1 MLALRLVRLILM
13 GTLLQLALVSQ
24 AGAEML
30 QFSTP
35 DGVKSW
41 PKLPDI
47 ADWHQDQES
56 SQKLAANSLIPD
68 GADPAKAE
76 VTIQARGFSRVGG
89 GAATSTS
96 QMVESDRAAAP
107 AGTEVKQLSDV
118 RDKDGTPFNLYS
130 FAPGGGE
137 TTDSRGNWKAIAY
150 SEEGEY
156 LLAFTLSARTKAAY
170 EGNLPVFVALI
181 QKYAKDIPW

>member
-1 MLALRLVRLILM
+1 MLQQRLVRLILI
-13 GTLLQLALVSQ
+13 GAILQLAPVSR

-30 QFSTP
+30 QFATP

-47 ADWHQDQES
+47 PDWHQDQES
-56 SQKLAANSLIPD
+56 SQKLGANSLIPD
-68 GADPAKAE
+68 GADPATAE
-76 VTIQARGFSRVGG
+76 VTIQARGFSRVGA
-89 GAATSTS
+89 GAATSVS
-96 QMVESDRAAAP
+96 QMVDSDRAGAA

-118 RDKDGTPFNLYS
+118 ADKDGTRFNLYS
-130 FAPGGGE
+130 FAPAGGQ
-137 TTDSRGNWKAIAY
+137 GNWKAIAY

-156 LLAFTLSARTKAAY
+156 LLAFTLNARSKAAY
-170 EGNLPVFVALI
+170 EGNLPVFVTLI

>member
-1 MLALRLVRLILM
+1 MHQKPTFRLILL
-13 GTLLQLALVSQ
+13 GILLGLAPAGIAP

-47 ADWHQDQES
+47 SDWHQDQES
-56 SQKLAANSLIPD
+56 SLRLGANSLIPD
-68 GADPAKAE
+68 GVDPATAE
-76 VTIQARGFSRVGG
+76 VTIQARGFPRR
-89 GAATSTS
+89 GAATVTSVS

-118 RDKDGTPFNLYS
+118 ADKDGTPFNLYA
-130 FAPGGGE
+130 FTPGAGQ
-137 TTDSRGNWKAIAY
+137 GNWKAVAY
-150 SEEGEY
+150 SEEGDT
-156 LLAFTLSARTKAAY
+156 LLAFTLSARSKGAY
-170 EGNLPVFVALI
+170 ESNLPVFVTLI